1 MGYRIP
7 EETIEAIRR
16 AVDIVDVISD
26 YVQLK
31 KQGRNYFGLCPFHG
45 EKTPSFSVSP
55 EKQIFHC
62 FGCGAG
68 GNVFSFLMDIEG
80 ISFIEAVKRLAIK
93 ANVDLADLELDD
105 TNKQS
110 RADTSETK
118 IMVEA
123 HELLKKF
130 YHHLLV
136 NTKEGQEAF
145 DYLQARG
152 WTREI
157 IDQFEI
163 GYAPDSWDFAVKLL
177 SGRGFSL
184 ELMEKAG
191 LIIRK
196 ENGGG
201 YFDRFR
207 HRIMFPIHNHHGDA
221 VGFSGRLLG
230 EGQPKYLNSPETPI
244 FHKGKIL
251 YNFHQARLHI
261 RKHQEAILLEGFAD
275 VVSAVQAGIA
285 HSVATMGTALTEEH
299 ARILRRN
306 VDTVIICYDGD
317 ASGIEA
323 TFRAAELLADAGCHV
338 KIATIPDGLDP
349 DEYIKKYGSDRFRR
363 DIIDA
368 SSSLMAFK
376 MMYFRKGK
384 NLQNENDKIRYI
396 EEVLQEISKLSN
408 PIEWDYYLRQLAD
421 EFSLSLSALQE
432 QLNRHRN
439 NKTHSNN
446 AQSKAAPRP
455 PLQKKLLPAFQNA
468 ERMLLAHML
477 RSRDVAMI
485 VQQTIAGAFNI
496 EEHRAIAAY
505 IYAFYEEGNEPDVS
519 LLLSR
524 LPDDLKPLVT
534 ELSLLLITDE
544 ISNQE
549 LNDYMR
555 HVLNYPKWLKL
566 KEKEQ
571 EKIEAER
578 KKDFLTAARI
588 AKEIIEMKKMLSSS

>member
-7 EETIEAIRR
+7 EETIEEIRR
-16 AVDIVDVISD
+16 SVDIVDVISD

-80 ISFIEAVKRLAIK
+80 LTFIEAVQRLAVR
-93 ANVDLADLELDD
+93 ANVDLSAFKLDD
-105 TNKQS
+105 GDKHHRTD
-110 RADTSETK
+110 AGETK
-118 IMVEA
+118 MMIEA
-123 HELLKKF
+123 HTLLKKF

-152 WTREI
+152 WTREM

-163 GYAPDSWDFAVKLL
+163 GYAPDSWDFATKLL
-177 SGRGFSL
+177 LGRGFSPS
-184 ELMEKAG
+184 LMEKAG

-196 ENGGG
+196 ENGG
-201 YFDRFR
+201 YVDRFR
-207 HRIMFPIHNHHGDA
+207 YRIMFPIHNHHGDA

-244 FHKGKIL
+244 FHKGTIL

-261 RKHQEAILLEGFAD
+261 RKHQEAVLLEGFAD
-275 VVSAVQAGIA
+275 VISAVQAGVA

-323 TFRAAELLADAGCHV
+323 TFRAAKLLADAGCHV
-338 KIATIPDGLDP
+338 KVATIPDGLDP
-349 DEYIKKYGSDRFRR
+349 DEYIRKYGAARFQR

-368 SSSLMAFK
+368 SSSLMTFK

-396 EEVLQEISKLSN
+396 EEVLREISKLPN

-432 QLNRHRN
+432 QLSRYRDAV
-439 NKTHSNN
+439 KHSDPIDRE
-446 AQSKAAPRP
+446 AAPKP
-455 PLQKKLLPAFQNA
+455 LLQKKLLPAFQNA

-477 RSRDVAMI
+477 QNRDVAMV
-485 VQQTIAGAFNI
+485 VQEKIAGRFNL

-505 IYAFYEEGNEPDVS
+505 IYAFYEEGNEPNVS

-524 LPDDLKPLVT
+524 LPDDLKPLAT

-544 ISNQE
+544 ISDQE
-549 LNDYMR
+549 LNDYIR
-555 HVLNYPKWLKL
+555 HVLNYPKWLML

-571 EKIEAER
+571 EKAEAER

-588 AKEIIEMKKMLSSS
+588 AKEIIDMKKMLSSS

>member
-7 EETIEAIRR
+7 EETIEEIRR
-16 AVDIVDVISD
+16 SIDIVDVISD

-80 ISFIEAVKRLAIK
+80 LSFVDAAERLAARANIDLSHLARDDQRKRL
-93 ANVDLADLELDD
+93 
-105 TNKQS
+105 
-110 RADTSETK
+110 SETSDAK
-118 IMVEA
+118 KMIEA

-130 YHHLLV
+130 YHHLLI
-136 NTKEGQEAF
+136 NTKEGQNAL

-152 WTREI
+152 IDREL
-157 IDQFEI
+157 IDGFEI
-163 GYAPDSWDFAVKLL
+163 GYSPHSWDVAVKFLK
-177 SGRGFSL
+177 GHGYSL

-191 LIIRK
+191 LVIRK
-196 ENGGG
+196 ENGE

-207 HRIMFPIHNHHGDA
+207 NRIMFPIHNHQGETVA
-221 VGFSGRLLG
+221 FSGRSMG
-230 EGQPKYLNSPETPI
+230 HEQPKYLNSPETPI

-261 RKHQEAILLEGFAD
+261 RKHQQAVLFEGFAD
-275 VVSAVQAGIA
+275 VISAVKAGVA
-285 HSVATMGTALTEEH
+285 NAVATMGTALTDEQ

-306 VDTVIICYDGD
+306 VESIVICYDGD
-317 ASGIEA
+317 AAGVEA
-323 TFRAAELLADAGCHV
+323 AFRAAELLAQAGCHV

-349 DEYIKKYGSDRFRR
+349 DEYIKKFGSERFRR
-363 DIIDA
+363 DVLEA
-368 SSSLMAFK
+368 GSSLMAFK
-376 MMYFRKGK
+376 MAYLRKGK
-384 NLQNENDKIRYI
+384 NLQSESDQIRYV
-396 EEVLQEISKLSN
+396 EEVLKEIAQLSS
-408 PIEWDYYLRQLAD
+408 PVERDYYLRQLAN
-421 EFSLSLSALQE
+421 EFSLSLSALQQ
-432 QLNRHRN
+432 QLERYK
-439 NKTHSNN
+439 KTKVTASEI
-446 AQSKAAPRP
+446 AKQTKALSPM
-455 PLQKKLLPAFQNA
+455 QKKLFPAFHNA

-477 RSRDVAMI
+477 RSRDVALA
-485 VQQTIAGAFNI
+485 VQREIQGNFNI

-505 IYAFYEEGNEPDVS
+505 VYAFYEEGNSPDVS
-519 LLLSR
+519 ALLAR
-524 LPDDLKPLVT
+524 LPDELKPLVT
-534 ELSLLLITDE
+534 ELSMMLINE
-544 ISNQE
+544 HISSQE
-549 LNDYMR
+549 LNDYVK

-578 KKDFLTAARI
+578 QKDFLKAARI
-588 AKEIIEMKKMLSSS
+588 AKEIIEMKKLLSSS